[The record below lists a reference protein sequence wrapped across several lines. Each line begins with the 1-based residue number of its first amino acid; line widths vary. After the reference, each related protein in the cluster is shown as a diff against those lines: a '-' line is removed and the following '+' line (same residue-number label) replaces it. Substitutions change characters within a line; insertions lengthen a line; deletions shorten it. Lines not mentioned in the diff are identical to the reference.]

1 MLTQLQTMNSF
12 ASRLSSVKSTEEE
25 GPNLSSLAPLL
36 SHSLASS
43 TSTVTTPQLCAVG
56 PSPDNKGIDLTS
68 PYSRLRISHLMSK
81 PKSFENVSGAP
92 NALLENAA
100 STFETITQERVQQFV
115 RKSVRWLTKNVSPT
129 GRTARRLAELD
140 VLSSANLF
148 RTSAVVTRFRTLPL
162 SKGRVEKA
170 SIPGSHGGRA
180 ELPLI
185 FYVEIQVTVAKQR
198 KVKLTASTPGKI
210 CGTFHPDT
218 PNRLNDVELVLDTAT
233 LLQSMQDRAS
243 ELVTLADKLVSESS
257 LPSRRSR
264 EIDSPVV
271 EGKPSS
277 TYSDMPRAATT
288 IEVKNPS
295 VQSARCA

>member
-1 MLTQLQTMNSF
+1 MLTQLQIMNSF
-12 ASRLSSVKSTEEE
+12 ASRLSSVKSTEDE

-43 TSTVTTPQLCAVG
+43 TSTLTTPQLCAVG
-56 PSPDNKGIDLTS
+56 PSSDNNGLDLKS
-68 PYSRLRISHLMSK
+68 PYSKLRTSHLMSK
-81 PKSFENVSGAP
+81 PISFEKNVSGAP
-92 NALLENAA
+92 NVLLENAA
-100 STFETITQERVQQFV
+100 STFETITQERVQRFV
-115 RKSVRWLTKNVSPT
+115 RNSSRWLTTNVSPT
-129 GRTARRLAELD
+129 GRPARRLAELD

-170 SIPGSHGGRA
+170 SILGSHGGRA

-185 FYVEIQVTVAKQR
+185 FYVEIQVTVAKRR

-210 CGTFHPDT
+210 CGTFHPDK
-218 PNRLNDVELVLDTAT
+218 PNRLNAVELVLDTAT

-243 ELVTLADKLVSESS
+243 ELVTLADKLVSESP
-257 LPSRRSR
+257 LPSRSR
-264 EIDSPVV
+264 ERSSPVV
-271 EGKPSS
+271 ERKPSS
-277 TYSDMPRAATT
+277 VYSAVSRAAT
-288 IEVKNPS
+288 IKVKNPS